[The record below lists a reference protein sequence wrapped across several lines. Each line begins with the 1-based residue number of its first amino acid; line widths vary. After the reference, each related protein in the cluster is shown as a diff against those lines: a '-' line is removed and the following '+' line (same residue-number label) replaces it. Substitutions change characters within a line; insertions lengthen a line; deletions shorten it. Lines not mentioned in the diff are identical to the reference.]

1 MNTQLT
7 PYILFGLGQVVAF
20 VVWIVS
26 LQNKITKMETK
37 IEQLEDRIK
46 TLKHEQSESDRER
59 KDEHGWFREQL
70 NKANEALAVAKS
82 VMEGLVLKEM
92 KTRRA

>member
-26 LQNKITKMETK
+26 LQNKITKMES
-37 IEQLEDRIK
+37 EIK
-46 TLKHEQSESDRER
+46 QQEERLKAIKQELHDSDSER
-59 KDEHGWFREQL
+59 KKEHNWFRDKL
-70 NKANEALAVAKS
+70 NEANEALAVAKS
-82 VMEGLVLKEM
+82 VLEGIVLKEM

>member
-1 MNTQLT
+1 MNTSLT
-7 PYILFGLGQVVAF
+7 PYILFGLGQLVAF
-20 VVWIVS
+20 VVWIVN

-37 IEQLEDRIK
+37 IEQLEERIK
-46 TLKHEQSESDRER
+46 AIKHDFQESESER
-59 KDEHGWFREQL
+59 KKDHNWFREQL

-92 KTRRA
+92 KTRKA